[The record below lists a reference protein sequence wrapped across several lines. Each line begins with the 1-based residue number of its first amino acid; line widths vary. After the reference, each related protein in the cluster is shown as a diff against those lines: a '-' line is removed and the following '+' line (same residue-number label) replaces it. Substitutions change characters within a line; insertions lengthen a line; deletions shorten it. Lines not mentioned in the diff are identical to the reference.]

1 MKFKLFNFLL
11 FQTGWLICVLGAA
24 HGRTTLAL
32 AIVSLLIMIHL
43 TVTPDRI
50 KDIRLFAYALIIGF
64 VFDGLIQFNGLILY
78 NDAGWSFP
86 LTPLWI
92 LMLWILFAMTLNHS
106 LSWLKGRIFVSSL
119 FGALGGPL
127 AYMAAEKLGAITIV
141 ATPQSIITLLVGWA
155 IITPAL
161 VFLSKNND

>member
-11 FQTGWLICVLGAA
+11 FQAGWLICVLGAA

-32 AIVSLLIMIHL
+32 ATVSLLIMIHL

-50 KDIRLFAYALIIGF
+50 SDVRLFAYALIFGF

-127 AYMAAEKLGAITIV
+127 AYMAAEKLGAITI

>member
-11 FQTGWLICVLGAA
+11 FQAGWLICVLGAA

-78 NDAGWSFP
+78 NDTGWSFP

-127 AYMAAEKLGAITIV
+127 AYMAAEKLGAITI

>member
-11 FQTGWLICVLGAA
+11 FQAGWLICVLGAA

-32 AIVSLLIMIHL
+32 ATVSLLIMIHL
-43 TVTPDRI
+43 TVTPHRI
-50 KDIRLFAYALIIGF
+50 NDVRLFAYALIFGF

-78 NDAGWSFP
+78 NDTGLSFP

-127 AYMAAEKLGAITIV
+127 AYMAAEKLGAITI